1 VSDDTHG
8 TPRGHWLAE
17 LMRSASMARAY
28 TLAAFGTVLGSFAI
42 EWMAGLATYATI
54 VIGLCA
60 VGALILVARRREI
73 RFVRLVP
80 ITLIVFVAWAGASL
94 FWTTSRSHT
103 AASWLAMVA
112 IAFIAIVI
120 GHVRDTLQ
128 TARALGDVMRWLLS
142 ISLGLEIVI
151 GILLRSPISFLG
163 IQGRI
168 VEFGPVQGIFGTR
181 NLLGMVAV
189 LALITF
195 VVEWRTNSVRPGVA
209 VYSVAV
215 GGILAVLSDSPTVL
229 VLAAAVGLATAVLA
243 LVRHT
248 RPHNRTALQW
258 AIGAV
263 VVVALVVAY
272 ATRHQLIAWIGA
284 GSDFS
289 IRTDLWRVLSI
300 YVRAYPVQ
308 GFGWVGPWPQDVSP
322 FDSVNSILDDH
333 FTSAL
338 NAYADLVLQ
347 LGWVGLI
354 LFAAMAGIAVIRS
367 WLVASERRSVV
378 YAWTP
383 LILVTLLVDSLF
395 ESFALFGIGWLILVV
410 CLVRAGQSR
419 SWRERVDAV
428 DAAPALP
435 PADSSESGRA

>member
-1 VSDDTHG
+1 
-8 TPRGHWLAE
+8 
-17 LMRSASMARAY
+17 
-28 TLAAFGTVLGSFAI
+28 
-42 EWMAGLATYATI
+42 
-54 VIGLCA
+54 
-60 VGALILVARRREI
+60 VGAGVMFARRREI
-73 RFVRLVP
+73 QLVRLVP
-80 ITLIVFVAWAGASL
+80 MTLVVFVAWAGASL

-103 AASWLAMVA
+103 AASWLAMLA
-112 IAFIAIVI
+112 IAFLAIVV

-151 GILLRSPISFLG
+151 GILLHSPLAFLG
-163 IQGRI
+163 IQGNIAR
-168 VEFGPVQGIFGTR
+168 FGPIQGIFGTR
-181 NLLGMVAV
+181 NMLGLVAV

-215 GGILAVLSDSPTVL
+215 GGVLAVLSDSPTVL

-248 RPHNRTALQW
+248 RPHNRGALQW
-258 AIGAV
+258 GLGAV
-263 VVVALVVAY
+263 VAVGLVVAY
-272 ATRHQLIAWIGA
+272 LTRHQLIAWIGA

-289 IRTDLWRVLSI
+289 IRTRLWNVLSY
-300 YVRAYPVQ
+300 YVRFHPVQ
-308 GFGWVGPWPQDVSP
+308 GFGFVGPWPQDIFP
-322 FDSVNSILDDH
+322 FTAVNFSLDDH
-333 FTSAL
+333 YTSAL

-354 LFAAMAGIAVIRS
+354 LFVAMVGIAVIRS
-367 WLVASERRSVV
+367 WLVAGERRSVV

-383 LILVTLLVDSLF
+383 LILVALLVDSLF
-395 ESFALFGIGWLILVV
+395 ESFALFGIGWLVLVV

-419 SWRERVDAV
+419 SWRERIDAMETT
-428 DAAPALP
+428 PALP
-435 PADSSESGRA
+435 TSSASDDAPDPRA